1 MAVSP
6 KYTLVRIEAACRAAG
21 IREIDIKRLRDALET
36 TTGPVGRP
44 RELSD
49 QEKRKLEGQRLEKM
63 AREVAIERNSLTG
76 YFMYWWY
83 VRKIRSSLSG
93 TGSSSPESGSNSE
106 DTEPT

>member
-21 IREIDIKRLRDALET
+21 IREIDIKRLRDALAT

-49 QEKRKLEGQRLEKM
+49 QEKRKLEGQRLERM
-63 AREVAIERNSLTG
+63 VVEVALERDSFFG
-76 YFMYWWY
+76 YLMAFWRI
-83 VRKIRSSLSG
+83 RKIRSTYLG
-93 TGSSSPESGSNSE
+93 IGSSSPESGSNSE